1 VLLKVLPLRHLP
13 PMLVISH
20 SVKQA
25 TGILLGHLSSFA
37 HLYKLNLEEGDLPDK
52 VLCIFLRSG

>member
-1 VLLKVLPLRHLP
+1 
-13 PMLVISH
+13 MLGISR

-37 HLYKLNLEEGDLPDK
+37 HLCKLNLEEGDLPDK